1 MTNKASDETGRKT
14 QTEAI
19 EKQRAEFNG
28 KLGELDTRAGEL
40 DKREGA
46 VDSEAVELTEKIKAL
61 AEEHKRLDQRKKDLE
76 RRAREIGDRR
86 TGIAAERKRLTRERD
101 ALIEGVRGLDSRREE
116 IDRQQAYDETQKV
129 ASFQVQAPPD
139 AAKVDTQASPG
150 DGTTEANQRTRP
162 RLSVQVDVSLHTE
175 HNFYA
180 GLTDNIS
187 EGGLFIATHENLPL
201 GTQMNLT
208 LSLPDHEPFE
218 VEGEVRWLREYN
230 DFTSDVSPGVGVAFN
245 DLPDARRALIEQFIR
260 QRSPLLYEAM

>member
-1 MTNKASDETGRKT
+1 MTNKTSDETERKM

-46 VDSEAVELTEKIKAL
+46 VDSEAVELTEKIKIL

-86 TGIAAERKRLTRERD
+86 TGIATERKKLTREKST
-101 ALIEGVRGLDSRREE
+101 LLEGVRGLDSRREE
-116 IDRQQAYDETQKV
+116 IDRRQAYDETQKV
-129 ASFQVQAPPD
+129 ASFQVQAPP
-139 AAKVDTQASPG
+139 
-150 DGTTEANQRTRP
+150 EANQRARP

-180 GLTDNIS
+180 GLTENIS

-201 GTQMNLT
+201 GTQMNLSVT
-208 LSLPDHEPFE
+208 LPDHEPFE
-218 VEGEVRWLREYN
+218 VKGEVRWLREYN
-230 DFTSDVSPGVGVAFN
+230 DFTSDVSPGIGVAFN
-245 DLPDARRALIEQFIR
+245 DLPGARRKLIEQFIR
-260 QRSPLLYEAM
+260 KRSPLLYETM